1 MEYKIAL
8 SPDLN
13 INSHD
18 FVAMWNSDPKS
29 LYAGKAEEIKY
40 SKDAFSMSPDQALI
54 LLQTVAG
61 AIALD
66 LIKDLIKDKIKSIF
80 EKQAPEKPGNISINI
95 INNYEGQ
102 IIVVTP
108 DQE

>member
-1 MEYKIAL
+1 
-8 SPDLN
+8 
-13 INSHD
+13 
-18 FVAMWNSDPKS
+18 MWNSDPKS
-29 LYAGKAEEIKY
+29 LDAGKAQEIKH
-40 SKDAFSMSPDQALI
+40 SKEAFGLPPDQAII
-54 LLQTVAG
+54 LLQTLAG

-66 LIKDLIKDKIKSIF
+66 LLKDLIKDKIKSIF
-80 EKQAPEKPGNISINI
+80 QKQSPEKMGKISINI